1 MSCPVQARRKTRM
14 MAGDGCGLSE
24 PRTPAN
30 AELSSKLAQMKAE
43 REKQD
48 CMWQAPIEITASQG
62 GNIVKRPNYSSDT
75 SKGT

>member
-1 MSCPVQARRKTRM
+1 M
-14 MAGDGCGLSE
+14 MAGDGGGLSE

-43 REKQD
+43 RDKQD
-48 CMWQAPIEITASQG
+48 CMWQTPVQITASQG
-62 GNIVKRPNYSSDT
+62 GNIVKRPNYLSDT